1 MNSAMNTDAD
11 ILLRALADPTRRAI
25 YERLSR
31 DGETTVRGLT
41 DQAGVSQPAVSKHL
55 NMLKA
60 SGLVHE
66 RRAGRQTHYSAR
78 PQGLKPLVDWMQV
91 YGVFWAA
98 KLDNLENLLDRMDQ

>member
-1 MNSAMNTDAD
+1 
-11 ILLRALADPTRRAI
+11 
-25 YERLSR
+25 
-31 DGETTVRGLT
+31 
-41 DQAGVSQPAVSKHL
+41 
-55 NMLKA
+55 MLKA